1 MTNYRQSLT
10 EAYKKVQERELTPKE
25 LKRREEIAKDLPDA
39 DFKKR
44 YGDEW
49 KSVKMATATKMAKK
63 EQVNEDGH
71 VDVAS
76 AIRSCKTIIED
87 ANDIMNQLNTKNKED
102 SLPTW
107 WSNKMAVSSTMMNK
121 LRDYITNPIEEKTE
135 ADHLLG
141 KMIYPEGSVEDL
153 KKIVEELQN
162 ASKMHLG
169 QSKRI
174 DEHIKMMEKG
184 E

>member
-10 EAYKKVQERELTPKE
+10 EAYKKVQERELTSKE

-121 LRDYITNPIEEKTE
+121 LWDYITNPIEENVIKE
-135 ADHLLG
+135 EDGDL
-141 KMIYPEGSVEDL
+141 EDL

-174 DEHIKMMEKG
+174 DAHIKMMEKG

>member
-49 KSVKMATATKMAKK
+49 KSVKIATATKMAKK

-121 LRDYITNPIEEKTE
+121 LRDYITNPIEENVIKE
-135 ADHLLG
+135 EDGDL
-141 KMIYPEGSVEDL
+141 EDL

-174 DEHIKMMEKG
+174 DAHIKMMEKG